1 MSKVLGQIFER
12 LHNPQ
17 YIRKAIKWII
27 CQQIDNYS
35 NISWAFVVQMT
46 SARATVKKRELH
58 NLPIGQMRCMHSHLE
73 HISQSHQKDL
83 TYLDTELQLG
93 QVVCSQYSLCKSVGN
108 VRAQSK
114 DKNKNS
120 LQSVHFFSKK
130 ILKTKTL
137 CIKHFQFPNN
147 LYSAIHFQMPI
158 SAMYRN
164 S

>member
-1 MSKVLGQIFER
+1 MKGYII
-12 LHNPQ
+12 HNTYEKQ
-17 YIRKAIKWII
+17 LNELSVSA
-27 CQQIDNYS
+27 QIDNYY

-114 DKNKNS
+114 EKTRIACNRCT
-120 LQSVHFFSKK
+120 FSAK
-130 ILKTKTL
+130 I
-137 CIKHFQFPNN
+137 
-147 LYSAIHFQMPI
+147 Y
-158 SAMYRN
+158 
-164 S
+164 